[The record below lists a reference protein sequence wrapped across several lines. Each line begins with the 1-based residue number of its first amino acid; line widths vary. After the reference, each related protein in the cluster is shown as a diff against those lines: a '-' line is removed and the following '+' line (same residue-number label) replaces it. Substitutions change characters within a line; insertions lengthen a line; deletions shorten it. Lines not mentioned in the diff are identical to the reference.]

1 MQYVMK
7 NQAWYARNAF
17 VLSLLKIFN
26 IGQAKAKQ
34 LPELQNRNRKKIRF
48 MKIHENSEFVS
59 RENMR

>member
-34 LPELQNRNRKKIRF
+34 PSTGTTKPKQNKKN
-48 MKIHENSEFVS
+48 KIHENCV
-59 RENMR
+59 RIGCWMQ